1 MTTSLSWSH
10 LSLLDHLWLSLYL
23 TVCLSV
29 FLSLVPSGSCHP
41 PCPLLAKEQSQTFA
55 QMLDIER
62 TWHIPS
68 GLAPGTS

>member
-1 MTTSLSWSH
+1 MTASLSWSH

-23 TVCLSV
+23 SVCLCLFV
-29 FLSLVPSGSCHP
+29 PGTICFLPPS
-41 PCPLLAKEQSQTFA
+41 PLLAKEQNQTFA